1 MNYTV
6 EIVIEQ
12 SVDKVVEL
20 FDNPKY
26 MKKWMKGLVSFEHV
40 SGEAGMPGAVSKLK
54 FQQGKRLIE
63 MTETI
68 TSRNLP
74 NEFLGTYEANGVV
87 NHGKHSFIAISD
99 SQTKYVSEQEFIFNT
114 FAMKVMGFLMPG
126 AFKKQTL
133 KYMQDFKSFAES
145 EA

>member
-20 FDNPKY
+20 FDNPEN

-74 NEFLGTYEANGVV
+74 NEFSGTYEASGVV
-87 NHGKHSFIAISD
+87 NHGKHRFLAISD
-99 SQTKYVSEQEFIFNT
+99 LQTKYVSEQEFIFNT

-145 EA
+145 EV